1 MTPPAASARL
11 LEIRGEL
18 LGPSITLG
26 RLADRLGHVATAM
39 LLLICGLAAFVPGVA
54 VVLGL
59 PLCLIALG
67 LMLGRDRAWL
77 PAGMRRRRIPGQ
89 PLSAAI
95 ERLAPRLHWIER
107 RIRPRATWATGPAGR
122 RAIGLA
128 AFVCGVL
135 IVLPVPFGNTAP
147 AIAVILMGLGLLA
160 GDGLAV
166 LAGLAA
172 AALALVVDLLL
183 LAAGW
188 AALVHLS
195 TWIA

>member
-1 MTPPAASARL
+1 MTPQAASARL
-11 LEIRGEL
+11 LALRSEL
-18 LGPSITLG
+18 LASSVTLG

-39 LLLICGLAAFVPGVA
+39 LLVICGLAAFVPGIA
-54 VVLGL
+54 VLLSL
-59 PLCLIALG
+59 PLCLVAIG
-67 LMLGRDRAWL
+67 LLLGREHVWL
-77 PAGMRRRRIPGQ
+77 PGGVRRRCIPGQ

-107 RIRPRATWATGPAGR
+107 RIRRRATWATGPAGR

-128 AFVCGVL
+128 ALVCGVL
-135 IVLPVPFGNTAP
+135 IALPVPFGNTAP
-147 AIAVILMGLGLLA
+147 AIAVVLMGLGLLA

-166 LAGLAA
+166 LAGLLAA
-172 AALALVVDLLL
+172 IVALVLDLVL